1 MGHVHRDCK
10 CQVGAH
16 LVVAHVT
23 SINSLFTLVCL
34 CQNVLLEVTG
44 RAKVTLLFSEHNTNN
59 TNCLV
64 RVGGGFRYLPDTIV
78 FMSLCIIKLI

>member
-23 SINSLFTLVCL
+23 SINSLLTLVCL
-34 CQNVLLEVTG
+34 CQNVLLEGTG
-44 RAKVTLLFSEHNTNN
+44 RAKVTLRFSELN

-78 FMSLCIIKLI
+78 IMSLCIIKLI